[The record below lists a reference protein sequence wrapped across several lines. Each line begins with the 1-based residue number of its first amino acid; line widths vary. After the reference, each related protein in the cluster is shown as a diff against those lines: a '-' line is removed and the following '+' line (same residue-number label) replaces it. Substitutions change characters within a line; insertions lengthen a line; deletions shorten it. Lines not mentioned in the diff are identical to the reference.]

1 MRTTSTLCLAA
12 ALVSGGVAA
21 QTDLE
26 LSFLQVGAADAEK
39 GVTSATDQLVET
51 LEEDEQVTGESPTL
65 ASDGSCP

>member
-12 ALVSGGVAA
+12 ALVSGVAA

-26 LSFLQVGAADAEK
+26 LSFLRVGAADAEK